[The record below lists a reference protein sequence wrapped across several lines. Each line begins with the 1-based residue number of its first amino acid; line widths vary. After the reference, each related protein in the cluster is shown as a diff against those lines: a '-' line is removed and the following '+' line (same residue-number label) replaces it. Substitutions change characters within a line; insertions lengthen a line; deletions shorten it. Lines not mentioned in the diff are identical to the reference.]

1 MYGAVHPRLPAGRLI
16 AVTSL
21 MVVLASCATLS
32 PEEAEQKRREIDAM
46 SEAAITRLIE
56 SRPEL
61 KPSLDQAVGVAVADM
76 SVTKIPVFG
85 AGGGVGVIVDKRSNA
100 RTYVKVSR
108 FEIGGGMGVQSF
120 KVILL
125 VQDPKLMDEGMSGFW
140 HFDAGADVAAGEKSA
155 EGSVASASSGYQVF
169 RLADSGAI
177 ATVTVRTI
185 RARPFLD

>member
-1 MYGAVHPRLPAGRLI
+1 MIGVVCPGPPLGRLI
-16 AVTSL
+16 TMTSL
-21 MVVLASCATLS
+21 LAILVSCAALS
-32 PEEAEQKRREIDAM
+32 PEEVEQKRHEIDAM
-46 SEAAITRLIE
+46 SEAALSRLVE
-56 SRPEL
+56 SRPEV
-61 KPSLDQAVGVAVADM
+61 KQSLDQAVGVAVADM
-76 SVTKIPVFG
+76 SVTKIPFVG
-85 AGGGVGVIVDKRSNA
+85 AGGGTGVIVDRRSNA

-120 KVILL
+120 KAILL

-155 EGSVASASSGYQVF
+155 EGSVASASRGYQVF

-177 ATVTVRTI
+177 ATVTVRSI